1 MSSPIEARME
11 EAEQQC
17 RFERAKRIEF
27 AALVAQFV
35 QRAVPLVRDAGISLD
50 PDDLGRPLAKP
61 SPKEP
66 G

>member
-1 MSSPIEARME
+1 MTDPTEARIA
-11 EAEQQC
+11 EAEDQC
-17 RFERAKRIEF
+17 RFERAKRIEL

-35 QRAVPLVRDAGISLD
+35 QRAVPLVNDSGISLD